1 MILFSFLNRYE
12 KLTENSGVFFVFFFF
27 WNDSKPYLKQTNK
40 QTKPPFFSSP
50 VRAHIINFGCYHVVS
65 RVYQHRYSIKTI
77 NVNFFHTCPLC
88 IELVILRDIENM
100 ARGCYHNL
108 PIFLAVEHIWLFSA
122 KIRYLYS
129 KDKKGLKNIFLGGTL
144 LFLFFFFF
152 PICFFQAAPLTSVNG
167 SYFRKASYCFLI
179 LEHPVWGLSGL

>member
-1 MILFSFLNRYE
+1 MILFSFFKQIRE
-12 KLTENSGVFFVFFFF
+12 IKWKFRGFFCFFFF

-40 QTKPPFFSSP
+40 QTKPPFFSTP
-50 VRAHIINFGCYHVVS
+50 VRAHIRTCGCYHVVS
-65 RVYQHRYSIKTI
+65 SVYQQRYSIKTI

-100 ARGCYHNL
+100 ACGCYHNL

-129 KDKKGLKNIFLGGTL
+129 KDKKGLKNFFLGGTL
-144 LFLFFFFF
+144 LFLVFFFFF
-152 PICFFQAAPLTSVNG
+152 PF
-167 SYFRKASYCFLI
+167 ASSKL
-179 LEHPVWGLSGL
+179 LH